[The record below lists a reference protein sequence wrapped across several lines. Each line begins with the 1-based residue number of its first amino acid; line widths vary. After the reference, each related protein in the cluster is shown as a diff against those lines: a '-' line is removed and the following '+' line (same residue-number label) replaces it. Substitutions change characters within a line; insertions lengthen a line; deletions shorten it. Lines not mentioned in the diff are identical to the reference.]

1 MKSKI
6 YAIALMTAV
15 IMLVSNAGCA
25 SRRDAGVNIVST
37 EIAVSSFE
45 RINISSNAN
54 VRFHLA
60 DEHRVVV
67 SIDENFVERL
77 DIRTAR
83 NNTLNIGVSGRN
95 TNRITRF
102 VVDVYSPR
110 VTNVSI
116 SGAGTFTTVDTI
128 SVPRFEVSVSGSGR
142 MSGTIETTN
151 FAGSVSGSGNIS
163 VLGNARNNANVTVS
177 GSGSFDGDRFLVRN
191 ATVNVSGSGS
201 ANVYAIESLNARVS
215 GSGSVIYRG
224 EPSNINTQVSGSGRI
239 TRR

>member
-1 MKSKI
+1 MKTKI
-6 YAIALMTAV
+6 YATVLMTAV
-15 IMLVSNAGCA
+15 IILMSNTGCA
-25 SRRDAGVNIVST
+25 SRRSASNNIVST

-45 RINISSNAN
+45 RINIGSNAN

-60 DEHRVVV
+60 DEHRVMV
-67 SIDENFVERL
+67 SIDENFVEQL
-77 DIRTAR
+77 DIRTTR

-116 SGAGTFTTVDTI
+116 SGAGTFTAVDAI
-128 SVPRFEVSVSGSGR
+128 NVPRLEVNVSGAGR

-151 FAGSVSGSGNIS
+151 FVGNISGSGNIS
-163 VLGNARNNANVTVS
+163 LYGNARNANITVS
-177 GSGSFDGDRFLVRN
+177 GSGSFNGDRLLSRN
-191 ATVNVSGSGS
+191 VTVNVSGSGS
-201 ANVYAIESLNARVS
+201 ANVYAIESLTARVS
-215 GSGSVIYRG
+215 GSGSVIHRG
-224 EPSNINTQVSGSGRI
+224 EPSSIDTRVSGTGRI

>member
-116 SGAGTFTTVDTI
+116 SGAGTFTTVDAI

-142 MSGTIETTN
+142 MSGMIETTN

-163 VLGNARNNANVTVS
+163 VLGNARSANVTVS

-191 ATVNVSGSGS
+191 TTVNVSGSGS
-201 ANVYAIESLNARVS
+201 ANVYAVESLNARVS